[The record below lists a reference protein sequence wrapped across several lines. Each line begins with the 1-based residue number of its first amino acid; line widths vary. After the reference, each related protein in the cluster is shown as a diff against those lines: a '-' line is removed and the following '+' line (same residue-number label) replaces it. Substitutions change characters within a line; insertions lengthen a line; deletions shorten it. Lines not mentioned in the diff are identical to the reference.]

1 MTRIRWPAG
10 LSAPLLAALLA
21 LALLGAG
28 CLPPDRT
35 EFSTPVPNA
44 ETVTLKVQG
53 MT

>member
-1 MTRIRWPAG
+1 MTRVRWPAS
-10 LSAPLLAALLA
+10 LSAAAMAALLA
-21 LALLGAG
+21 LALLGGG